1 MMRRPPSPRQFR
13 FLMPLGFIAVHFA
26 MAAVL
31 MWLWNYALVAVSPL
45 RAVNYWQALS
55 ILVICRILFGS
66 RPRPRHHHRM
76 KEERMHRLRERMS
89 QMTDEERR
97 HFKERLRRRFGRHP
111 HPHWPPFEEE
121 DGKTKE
127 V

>member
-1 MMRRPPSPRQFR
+1 MRRSPSPRQSR
-13 FLMPLGFIAVHFA
+13 FLMPLGFIAMHFA
-26 MAAVL
+26 MAGVL

-89 QMTDEERR
+89 QMTEEERR
-97 HFKERLRRRFGRHP
+97 HFKERLRRRFGKHP

-121 DGKTKE
+121 TGKAKE
-127 V
+127 E